1 MPDPVP
7 ALWIRFRGWPVS
19 DGFPSQNVQAAI
31 LESWRR
37 IANRSGLIESHAESK
52 FFTPNDVA
60 RQMQSIVQHN
70 QCEFRR
76 DADLVGHL
84 EGGSGNRKVANRT
97 INSDS
102 AKLNL
107 GDFPDAIARCNPSF
121 DHSTSPNGSRNLSP
135 SPGSSGPDERRNSRH
150 NYFCPRNTGR

>member
-1 MPDPVP
+1 MLIGFILLRHRGRRSGPAHTCRVLHAPGLAGDDGLPDLLWMYATAMPDPVP
-7 ALWIRFRGWPVS
+7 ALWIRFRRWPVS
-19 DGFPSQNVQAAI
+19 DGLPSQNAPAAI

-84 EGGSGNRKVANRT
+84 
-97 INSDS
+97 
-102 AKLNL
+102 
-107 GDFPDAIARCNPSF
+107 
-121 DHSTSPNGSRNLSP
+121 
-135 SPGSSGPDERRNSRH
+135 
-150 NYFCPRNTGR
+150 